1 MTNQANAFDFWIGDW
16 HIQQNIL
23 QQDGTWLI
31 LEAKTTVSPTL
42 DGRALIEHWE
52 GRVQFSWEGMEA
64 PEAMKGL
71 SIRAYDPQSSRWYI
85 HWMDT
90 RTPRF
95 GLPYSGTF
103 KDGRGEFFREL
114 ETPQGKRT
122 NRITFSDITSN
133 SVNWELAI
141 SSNEGQ
147 SWTPIW
153 IMEMTRSSR

>member
-1 MTNQANAFDFWIGDW
+1 
-16 HIQQNIL
+16 
-23 QQDGTWLI
+23 
-31 LEAKTTVSPTL
+31 
-42 DGRALIEHWE
+42 
-52 GRVQFSWEGMEA
+52 
-64 PEAMKGL
+64 
-71 SIRAYDPQSSRWYI
+71 
-85 HWMDT
+85 MDT